1 AIGFRPASNP
11 LALAAWTFG
20 SCDQNTDSITFVK
33 CIILFKIKKRLP
45 AGAVPGIPR
54 LRAGT
59 DLFSIGNYNAS
70 RPFRRSRARAGA
82 GPVNIASYWFRAGDE
97 VRAGA
102 SDHERTGTSK
112 CEETG
117 EGDNERNGASDYNK
131 AGTSNR

>member
-1 AIGFRPASNP
+1 MYRLLPFGRGF
-11 LALAAWTFG
+11 
-20 SCDQNTDSITFVK
+20 SCR
-33 CIILFKIKKRLP
+33 ILLKIKKRLP
-45 AGAVPGIPR
+45 TGAIPGIPR

-59 DLFSIGNYNAS
+59 GLFSIGNYIAS
-70 RPFRRSRARAGA
+70 RHFQRSRARAGA
-82 GPVNIASYWFRAGDE
+82 RPVNIASYGFRAGDQ

-117 EGDNERNGASDYNK
+117 EGDNERNGASDYKK